1 MLREGVNREER
12 TVSGIDGDVE
22 FKAVSGRDGE
32 TEGDIGVSVKTL
44 EFKETVEL
52 GKLGMTGCRT
62 EELSEL
68 LDVEIRFVN

>member
-22 FKAVSGRDGE
+22 FKVVSGRDGE

-44 EFKETVEL
+44 EFKETGEL
-52 GKLGMTGCRT
+52 GKLGMTGCGT

-68 LDVEIRFVN
+68 IDVEIRFVN

>member
-12 TVSGIDGDVE
+12 TVSGTDGDVE
-22 FKAVSGRDGE
+22 FKAVSGRDEE

-68 LDVEIRFVN
+68 SDVENRFVN